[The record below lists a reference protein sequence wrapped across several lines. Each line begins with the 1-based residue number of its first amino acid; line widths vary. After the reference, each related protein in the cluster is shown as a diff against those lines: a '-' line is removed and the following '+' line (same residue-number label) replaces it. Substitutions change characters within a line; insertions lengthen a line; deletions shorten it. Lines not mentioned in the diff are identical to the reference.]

1 MMDFGELRRILATTI
16 RNLFRIRGRVMDVR
30 KFRSAADVPAP
41 PPLPRLDAE
50 NLRMAC
56 ELSSLER
63 LRPVRRTP
71 GVRRYHSVEEMS
83 RAQECWEAEATN
95 NTPVDSSR
103 NR

>member
-1 MMDFGELRRILATTI
+1 MG
-16 RNLFRIRGRVMDVR
+16 VR

-63 LRPVRRTP
+63 LRPVRRAP
-71 GVRRYHSVEEMS
+71 GVRKFRSIDEMS
-83 RAQECWEAEATN
+83 RAQERWEEDGT
-95 NTPVDSSR
+95 TKHPPPDSIRRGSAR
-103 NR
+103 SARGGRGGRRL

>member
-1 MMDFGELRRILATTI
+1 MG
-16 RNLFRIRGRVMDVR
+16 VR

-63 LRPVRRTP
+63 FRPVRRTP
-71 GVRRYHSVEEMS
+71 GVRKFRSIDEMS
-83 RAQECWEAEATN
+83 GARERQEAEGTRKH
-95 NTPVDSSR
+95 PRPDSMGR
-103 NR
+103 G